1 MAAGDGP
8 RLRWGP
14 ILRRRCPRCAE
25 GPVFAGL
32 LRMHESC
39 PRCGLP
45 FFREQGYFLG
55 AMYFS
60 YALGVA
66 AAAPLVVWGLLSG
79 WELANIGWA
88 SAALLACLSP
98 WLFQY
103 SRVLWLWFDQYFDAR

>member
-1 MAAGDGP
+1 
-8 RLRWGP
+8 
-14 ILRRRCPRCAE
+14 
-25 GPVFAGL
+25 
-32 LRMHESC
+32 MHERC
-39 PRCGLP
+39 PRCGLA
-45 FFREQGYFLG
+45 FLREQGYFLG

-66 AAAPLVVWGLLSG
+66 AVAPLVVWGLVWG

-88 SAALLACLSP
+88 SVAVLTCLSP